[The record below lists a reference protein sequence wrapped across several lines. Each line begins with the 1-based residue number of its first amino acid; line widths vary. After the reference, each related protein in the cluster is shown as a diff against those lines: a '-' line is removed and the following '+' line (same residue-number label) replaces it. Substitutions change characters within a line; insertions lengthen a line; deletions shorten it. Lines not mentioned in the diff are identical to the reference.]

1 MDGWDKLS
9 KVPVSVLIHTLNE
22 EENIKN
28 CLETVKWADEII
40 LVDMYSEDRTI
51 EIAKNYTDKT
61 FFFERM
67 GYADPARQFA
77 LEKASHEWVLI
88 VDADELIPLSLKNQL
103 ISIMKNDTADVV
115 FVPRKNYL
123 FGHLMTGA
131 NWGSLQDT
139 LPRFFKKN
147 FMEFSSEIHNFSTIK
162 ENSRIYHMKDPEI
175 GILHFSYTD
184 FEDFVVRMNNY
195 TTIEAKSM
203 YKNNEEFKTSKL
215 IVIMVYEFYSRIIK
229 FKGYKDGF
237 IGYVLALTM
246 AFYRLSI
253 FMKLRL
259 MKKYETLNVTGKIKE
274 DYEDL
279 AAQIISEYK

>member
-1 MDGWDKLS
+1 MNKI
-9 KVPVSVLIHTLNE
+9 PISVLVHTLNE
-22 EENIKN
+22 EANIRN
-28 CLETVKWADEII
+28 CLECVKWADEII
-40 LVDMYSEDRTI
+40 IVDMYSDDRTV
-51 EIAKNYTDKT
+51 EIAKDYTDKI

-77 LEKASHEWVLI
+77 LEKASHEWILI
-88 VDADELIPLSLKNQL
+88 VDADELISLDLKNHL
-103 ISIMKNDTADVV
+103 ISIMNDDDADVI
-115 FVPRKNYL
+115 FLPRKNYL
-123 FGHLMTGA
+123 FGHLMLGT

-139 LPRFFKKN
+139 LPRFFKKD
-147 FMEFSSEIHNFSTIK
+147 FLEFSDNIHNFSTIK
-162 ENSRIYHMKDPEI
+162 ENSRVYHMEDPQI
-175 GILHFSYTD
+175 GILHFNYTD
-184 FEDFVVRMNNY
+184 FEDFIVRMNNY

-215 IVIMVYEFYSRIIK
+215 IVIMVYEFYSRIIR

-259 MKKYETLNVTGKIKE
+259 MKKYETLNVNGKIKE

>member
-1 MDGWDKLS
+1 MNKI
-9 KVPVSVLIHTLNE
+9 PISVLVHTLNE
-22 EENIKN
+22 EANIRN
-28 CLETVKWADEII
+28 CLECVKWADEII
-40 LVDMYSEDRTI
+40 IVDMYSDDRTV
-51 EIAKNYTDKT
+51 EIAKDYTDKI

-77 LEKASHEWVLI
+77 LEKASHEWILI
-88 VDADELIPLSLKNQL
+88 VDADELISLDLKNHL
-103 ISIMKNDTADVV
+103 ISIMNDDDADVI
-115 FVPRKNYL
+115 FLPRKNYL
-123 FGHLMTGA
+123 FGHLMLGT

-139 LPRFFKKN
+139 LPRFFKKD
-147 FMEFSSEIHNFSTIK
+147 FLEFSDSIHNFSTIK
-162 ENSRIYHMKDPEI
+162 ENSRVYRMDDPQI
-175 GILHFSYTD
+175 GILHFNYTD
-184 FEDFVVRMNNY
+184 FEDFIVRMNNY

-259 MKKYETLNVTGKIKE
+259 MKKYETLNVNGKIKE